1 MNETKLDRNADVN
14 SQVKEELGE
23 STIIGLSTS
32 LAHKFGQIPTRIDKN
47 FWRQIKRPLWA
58 IEKDEKGR
66 DLWQLKKVEILAE
79 VNKLIRRQIKE
90 QSRLQG
96 RQNQPRSTSVQV
108 QSKYQT
114 NRRPEQ
120 KFPKPLQPKPGQN
133 ALNLNPLRDK
143 YRKPNSSN

>member
-32 LAHKFGQIPTRIDKN
+32 LAQKFGQIPTRIDKN

-66 DLWQLKKVEILAE
+66 DLWQMKKVEILAE

-96 RQNQPRSTSVQV
+96 RQNPRMGLTPMFNSGRNNIRTGQSV
-108 QSKYQT
+108 
-114 NRRPEQ
+114 
-120 KFPKPLQPKPGQN
+120 KPLQPKPGQN

-143 YRKPNSSN
+143 YRKPNSGN